1 MGIWFEIIV
10 IVSLLFMVLIL
21 LSIAVDLRHL
31 ANYVRFKITDDQMRN
46 NINVVKHHFNPRR

>member
-10 IVSLLFMVLIL
+10 IISLLFMVLIL
-21 LSIAVDLRHL
+21 LAIAVDLRHL

-46 NINVVKHHFNPRR
+46 NINVVKQHLNPRR

>member
-21 LSIAVDLRHL
+21 LAIYVDLRHL
-31 ANYVRFKITDDQMRN
+31 ADYVRFKITDDQMRN
-46 NINVVKHHFNPRR
+46 NDNLAKKYLSR